1 MFTLAKKWWVFLV
14 TTSGTS
20 LIFLD
25 TTVMP
30 VSLVTIQEQL
40 GFSATSIFWV
50 VNAYLLALTSFLLIG
65 GRLVDI
71 YGKKALF
78 ISGLFLFG
86 LSSFICGLSTTQWML
101 ILGRAIQGIGGAL
114 TLPATGALLISA
126 FPAGERARAIGINT
140 AISSLFLIAGP
151 VVGGV
156 LTEYFSWRSIFFLN
170 IPIIIF
176 GLVMALRILE
186 PEKRK
191 KESFHFFGALV
202 LMFGLLCLV
211 VGLMQANVW
220 GWTSSM
226 TLTLLLI
233 SPLFVALFVWISTH
247 TTHPLVDFQ
256 FFRNR
261 VFTIANVCI
270 FLVQFLVMASVLW
283 TIFFQEQLNYTPSK
297 TGLIIFL
304 STLPVFI
311 MAPLGGFL
319 GDRYG
324 PKLPLLLGFATLTFS
339 LYWLLQASAAPS
351 MAHLFPGLICFG
363 LSIPLIMAPNTAM
376 ALSPISAERLGAAT
390 AITIETR
397 QIASTVGMSVM
408 SAIYQSELLSTN
420 SHPQAFGAIS
430 LTATCLAALGFCVV
444 LFGVKKSSKFS
455 KVSETVDSI

>member
-1 MFTLAKKWWVFLV
+1 MTFAKKWWIFLV

-25 TTVMP
+25 TTVLP

-40 GFSATSIFWV
+40 GFSATSILWV

-71 YGKKALF
+71 YGKKPLLIA
-78 ISGLFLFG
+78 GLFLFG
-86 LSSFICGLSTTQWML
+86 LSSLICGLSTSQWML
-101 ILGRAIQGIGGAL
+101 ILGRAIQGVGGAL
-114 TLPATGALLISA
+114 TLPSTGALLISA
-126 FPAGERARAIGINT
+126 FPREERARAIGINT
-140 AISSLFLIAGP
+140 AISSLFLIVGP

-156 LTEYFSWRSIFFLN
+156 LTEYFSWRSIFFFN

-176 GLVMALRILE
+176 GVIVATHILQ
-186 PEKRK
+186 PEKKK

-202 LMFGLLCLV
+202 LMLGLLCLV
-211 VGLMQANVW
+211 VGLMQANLW

-226 TLTLLLI
+226 TLILLLV
-233 SPLFVALFVWISTH
+233 SPLFFALFVWISTH
-247 TTHPLVDFQ
+247 TEHPLVDFQ
-256 FFRNR
+256 FFRSR
-261 VFTIANVCI
+261 AFTIANICI
-270 FLVQFLVMASVLW
+270 FLVQFIVMASVLW

-297 TGLIIFL
+297 TGLIIFF

-311 MAPLGGFL
+311 MAPLGGYI

-324 PKLPLLLGFATLTFS
+324 PKLPLLLGFAILTLS
-339 LYWLLQASAAPS
+339 LYWLVQASSAPS

-363 LSIPLIMAPNTAM
+363 FSIPLIMAPNTAM
-376 ALSPISAERLGAAT
+376 AFSPVSAEHLGAAT

-408 SAIYQSELLSTN
+408 SAIYQSQLLTKS
-420 SHPQAFGAIS
+420 SHSQAFESIS
-430 LTATCLAALGFCVV
+430 LAATCLAAIGFCVV
-444 LFGVKKSSKFS
+444 FFGIKKRS
-455 KVSETVDSI
+455 KVSKVIDFI